1 MTPQEKAT
9 ELVRKFKPLVT
20 FSMGVD
26 PSYVLRISKKC
37 ALVAVDE
44 ILEVIQNLY
53 FMGTVDYWQEVKNEI
68 EKL

>member
-1 MTPQEKAT
+1 MTPQEKAA

-26 PSYVLRISKKC
+26 PSYVLRIAKKC

-44 ILEVIQNLY
+44 ISEHCYQVMKP
-53 FMGTVDYWQEVKNEI
+53 FWQEVKQEI